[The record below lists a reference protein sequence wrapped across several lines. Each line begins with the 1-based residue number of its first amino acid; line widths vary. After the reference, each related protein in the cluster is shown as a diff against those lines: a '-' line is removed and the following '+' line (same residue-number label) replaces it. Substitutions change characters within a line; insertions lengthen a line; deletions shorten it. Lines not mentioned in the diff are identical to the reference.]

1 MNIDIIV
8 VGSIKEKY
16 YTDAIKEYQKRLRPY
31 ANVEIIEVDE
41 YKIPNN
47 ASDQEIKIG
56 MDKEMESILSK
67 VKDKAYLISLAI
79 EGKQISSKDFAD
91 KIMDLQ
97 VNGYPDV
104 AFIIGGSYGMSEEI
118 KRKSDMKLS
127 FSKMT
132 YPHQLMRVIL
142 LEQIYRA
149 FRIIR
154 NEPYHK

>member
-79 EGKQISSKDFAD
+79 EGKQISSEDFAD

>member
-79 EGKQISSKDFAD
+79 EGKQISSEDFAD

-132 YPHQLMRVIL
+132 YPHQLMRVVL